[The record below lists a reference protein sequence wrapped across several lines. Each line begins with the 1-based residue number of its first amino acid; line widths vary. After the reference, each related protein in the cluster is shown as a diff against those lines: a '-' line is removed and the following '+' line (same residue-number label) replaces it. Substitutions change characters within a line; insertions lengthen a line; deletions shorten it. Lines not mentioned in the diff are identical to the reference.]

1 MKTTGLL
8 TLLLLFMASCQQN
21 GQAARIESLFD
32 DDWKFQSGDVQGV
45 EIPIKEA
52 SFFVA
57 YFFLDV

>member
-1 MKTTGLL
+1 MHIFQLL
-8 TLLLLFMASCQQN
+8 HDKAGN
-21 GQAARIESLFD
+21 RISAY
-32 DDWKFQSGDVQGV
+32 VQGV

>member
-32 DDWKFQSGDVQGV
+32 DDWKFQSGDVQGA
-45 EIPIKEA
+45 EKPLINA
-52 SFFVA
+52 
-57 YFFLDV
+57 L